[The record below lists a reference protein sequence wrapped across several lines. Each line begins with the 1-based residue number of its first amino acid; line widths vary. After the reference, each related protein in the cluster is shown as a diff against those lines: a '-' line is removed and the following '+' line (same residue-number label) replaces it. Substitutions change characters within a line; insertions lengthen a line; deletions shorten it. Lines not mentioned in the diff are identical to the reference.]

1 MGILGLLPPSAA
13 GSQVVPVYGFTL
25 MADTSSVF
33 GGFGSSVSLN
43 SGGSV
48 AFFANLK
55 DGGVGI
61 FTGTGRSIT
70 TIADTSTTLGFG
82 SDGVASNDAG
92 TVAFPSGV
100 KAGGAGVFAGNGG
113 PIVTIAET
121 GSGAFVAIG
130 SPVSI
135 NDLGTVAFLASATSP
150 ATEGIFV
157 GAGGPVTTLYDD
169 RTGSPF
175 FTFGSPA
182 INDHGI
188 VAFLA
193 GTRNSG
199 GSGGIFAG
207 AGAPAV
213 TKIADETDNLLALN
227 GVDINNIG
235 TVAFHAKF
243 KTSGGQGIFTGN
255 GGPVTTIADTSGA
268 FSGFPGES
276 PSINSNGEVVFI
288 ATLTGGGIGVFSG
301 PDPVSDKVIETGDPL
316 FGSVVTDLLA
326 NGTQLGLNDSGQ
338 VAFMASLADGREV
351 VVRADP
357 AAVPEPSSLA
367 LLALGTIGLRILR
380 R

>member
-227 GVDINNIG
+227 GVDII
-235 TVAFHAKF
+235 TSERLPFMRSSKRPEAKVYSPAMADRSPLLQTLAAPLAASPA
-243 KTSGGQGIFTGN
+243 KA
-255 GGPVTTIADTSGA
+255 PVS
-268 FSGFPGES
+268 
-276 PSINSNGEVVFI
+276 I
-288 ATLTGGGIGVFSG
+288 ATERWFLS
-301 PDPVSDKVIETGDPL
+301 
-316 FGSVVTDLLA
+316 
-326 NGTQLGLNDSGQ
+326 QH
-338 VAFMASLADGREV
+338 
-351 VVRADP
+351 
-357 AAVPEPSSLA
+357 
-367 LLALGTIGLRILR
+367 
-380 R
+380 